1 MRASLPLA
9 AFFLAATSGM
19 AAEIE
24 IKPVSIAETKAVFGR
39 VETRDQVPAR
49 SRIGGTVTRL
59 DVTEGSEVKAGDTIA
74 LIVDDKLEPQLRAA
88 EARIRALSAERA
100 NAMTELE
107 RAQALVARGAGTVQ
121 RVDQLRT
128 QADVLQNQIAAGEAE
143 KAVLLQ
149 QQAEGAVKA
158 PLSGRVLKVPVTKGG
173 VVLPGEVIAQIGGG
187 GFFLRLALPERHATA
202 LKVGDAVTIGEG
214 RQKMG
219 KLAKVFP
226 LIENG
231 RVIADIEAA
240 DVGNYFVGERVMVA
254 VPVGRREA
262 LAVPKAAITRRA
274 GLDLV
279 RIRVADGKE
288 GEVVV
293 VPGGEITMQDGAYIE
308 VLSGLRA
315 GDKVIVP

>member
-1 MRASLPLA
+1 MRVSLPLA
-9 AFFLAATSGM
+9 ALLAAATAAH

-24 IKPVSIAETKAVFGR
+24 IRPVAVTETKAVFGR

-88 EARIRALSAERA
+88 EARIRALTAERA
-100 NAMTELE
+100 NAVTELE
-107 RAQALVARGAGTVQ
+107 RAQALVARGAGTIQ

-128 QADVLQNQIAAGEAE
+128 QADVLANQIAAGEAE

-158 PLSGRVLKVPVTKGG
+158 PLSGRILKVPVTRGG
-173 VVLPGEVIAQIGGG
+173 VVLPGEVIAQVGGG
-187 GFFLRLALPERHATA
+187 GFFLRLALPERHASA
-202 LKVGDAVTIGEG
+202 LKVGDDVTIGESGQKKG
-214 RQKMG
+214 R
-219 KLAKVFP
+219 LAKIFP

-254 VPVGRREA
+254 VPVARREVI
-262 LAVPKAAITRRA
+262 AVPKTAVVRRA

-279 RIRVADGKE
+279 RIRTADGRD

-293 VPGGEITMQDGAYIE
+293 VTGGEVAAPDGPRLEI
-308 VLSGLRA
+308 LSGLRA

>member
-1 MRASLPLA
+1 MRVIAPLA
-9 AFFLAATSGM
+9 ALLVAAT
-19 AAEIE
+19 AAQAADFEVR
-24 IKPVSIAETKAVFGR
+24 PLSVTETKAVFGR

-74 LIVDDKLEPQLRAA
+74 LIVDDKLAPQLRAA
-88 EARIRALSAERA
+88 EARIAALGAERA
-100 NAMTELE
+100 NALIELE

-128 QADVLQNQIAAGEAE
+128 QTDILANQIAAGEAE

-158 PLSGRVLKVPVTKGG
+158 PLAGRILKVPVTKGG
-173 VVLPGEVIAQIGGG
+173 VVLPGEVIAQVGGG
-187 GFFLRLALPERHATA
+187 GFFLRLALPERHANA
-202 LKVGDAVTIGEG
+202 LKVGDNVVIGEG
-214 RQKMG
+214 GQKMG

-231 RVIADIEAA
+231 RVIADIEAS

-254 VPVGRREA
+254 VPIGRRDVI
-262 LAVPKAAITRRA
+262 AVPAAAIERRA
-274 GLDLV
+274 GLDVV
-279 RIRVADGKE
+279 RLRAGDAIRE
-288 GEVVV
+288 IVVV
-293 VPGGEITMQDGAYIE
+293 TGAGVSTPEGPRIE

>member
-1 MRASLPLA
+1 MRVSLPLA
-9 AFFLAATSGM
+9 ALLAAATAAH

-24 IKPVSIAETKAVFGR
+24 IRPVAVTETKAVFGR

-88 EARIRALSAERA
+88 EARIRALTAERA
-100 NAMTELE
+100 NAVTELE
-107 RAQALVARGAGTVQ
+107 RAQALVARGAGTIQ

-128 QADVLQNQIAAGEAE
+128 QADVLANQIAAGEAE

-158 PLSGRVLKVPVTKGG
+158 PLSGRILKVPVTRGG
-173 VVLPGEVIAQIGGG
+173 VVLPGEVIAQVGGG
-187 GFFLRLALPERHATA
+187 GFFLRLALPERHASA
-202 LKVGDAVTIGEG
+202 LKVGDDVTIGEG
-214 RQKMG
+214 RQKKG
-219 KLAKVFP
+219 RLAKIFP

-254 VPVGRREA
+254 VPVARRDVI
-262 LAVPKAAITRRA
+262 AVPKTAVVRRA

-279 RIRVADGKE
+279 RIRTADGRD

-293 VPGGEITMQDGAYIE
+293 VTGGEVAAPDGPRLEI
-308 VLSGLRA
+308 LSGLRA

>member
-1 MRASLPLA
+1 MRVSRTFVALLLA
-9 AFFLAATSGM
+9 ASPALAT
-19 AAEIE
+19 EIE
-24 IKPVSIAETKAVFGR
+24 VRPISIAETKAVFGR

-59 DVTEGSEVKAGDTIA
+59 DVTEGSEIKAGDTIA
-74 LIVDDKLEPQLRAA
+74 LIIDDKLEPQLRAA
-88 EARIRALSAERA
+88 EARVRALTAERT
-100 NAMTELE
+100 NALTELD

-128 QADVLQNQIAAGEAE
+128 QTDVLLNQITASEAE

-158 PLSGRVLKVPVTKGG
+158 PLSGRILKVPVTKGG
-173 VVLPGEVIAQIGGG
+173 VVLPGEVIAQVGGG

-202 LKVGDAVTIGEG
+202 LKVGDAVVIGEG
-214 RQKMG
+214 GQKMG

-254 VPVGRREA
+254 VPVARREA
-262 LAVPKAAITRRA
+262 LAVTKAAVVRRA

-279 RIRVADGKE
+279 RIRNADGSE
-288 GEVVV
+288 SDIVVVTGGEVTTQEGPKV
-293 VPGGEITMQDGAYIE
+293 EI
-308 VLSGLRA
+308 LSGLRS

>member
-1 MRASLPLA
+1 MRVSLPLA
-9 AFFLAATSGM
+9 ALLAAATAAH

-24 IKPVSIAETKAVFGR
+24 IRPVAVTETKAVFGR

-88 EARIRALSAERA
+88 EARIRALTAERA
-100 NAMTELE
+100 NAVTELE
-107 RAQALVARGAGTVQ
+107 RAQALVARGAGTIQ

-128 QADVLQNQIAAGEAE
+128 QADVLANQIAAGEAE

-158 PLSGRVLKVPVTKGG
+158 PLSGRILKVPVTRGG
-173 VVLPGEVIAQIGGG
+173 VVLPGEVIAQVGGG
-187 GFFLRLALPERHATA
+187 GFFLRLALPERHASA
-202 LKVGDAVTIGEG
+202 LKVGDDVTIGEG
-214 RQKMG
+214 GQKKG
-219 KLAKVFP
+219 RLAKIFP

-254 VPVGRREA
+254 VPVAWRDVI
-262 LAVPKAAITRRA
+262 AVPKTAVVRRA

-279 RIRVADGKE
+279 RIRTADGRD

-293 VPGGEITMQDGAYIE
+293 VTGGEVAAPDGPRLEI
-308 VLSGLRA
+308 LSGLRV

>member
-1 MRASLPLA
+1 MRVSLPVAVLLLA
-9 AFFLAATSGM
+9 VSPALT
-19 AAEIE
+19 AEIE
-24 IKPVSIAETKAVFGR
+24 VRPVQITETKAVFGR

-74 LIVDDKLEPQLRAA
+74 LIVDNKLEPQLRAA
-88 EARIRALSAERA
+88 EARIRALTAERA

-128 QADVLQNQIAAGEAE
+128 QADVLLNQIAAGEAE

-158 PLSGRVLKVPVTKGG
+158 PLSGRILKVPVTKGG
-173 VVLPGEVIAQIGGG
+173 VVLPGEVIAQVGGG

-202 LKVGDAVTIGEG
+202 LKVGESVAIGEG
-214 RQKMG
+214 GQKMG
-219 KLAKVFP
+219 RLAKVFP

-254 VPVGRREA
+254 VPVARREA
-262 LAVPKAAITRRA
+262 LAVPKAAIVRRA
-274 GLDLV
+274 GLDLI
-279 RIRVADGKE
+279 RIRNVGGTE
-288 GEVVV
+288 SEVVV
-293 VPGGEITMQDGAYIE
+293 VAGGEVAAPDGPRVEI
-308 VLSGLRA
+308 LSGLRA

>member
-1 MRASLPLA
+1 MRISLPLA
-9 AFFLAATSGM
+9 AMLVAAT
-19 AAEIE
+19 AARAADIE
-24 IKPVSIAETKAVFGR
+24 IRPLSVTETKAVFGR

-49 SRIGGTVTRL
+49 SRIGGTVARL

-74 LIVDDKLEPQLRAA
+74 LIVDDKLAPQLRAA
-88 EARIRALSAERA
+88 EARIAALGAERA
-100 NAMTELE
+100 NALTELE

-128 QADVLQNQIAAGEAE
+128 QTDILANQIAAGEAE

-158 PLSGRVLKVPVTKGG
+158 PLSGRILKVPVTKGG
-173 VVLPGEVIAQIGGG
+173 VVLPGEVIAQVGGG
-187 GFFLRLALPERHATA
+187 GFFLRLALPERHAPA
-202 LKVGDAVTIGEG
+202 LKVGDSVVIGEG
-214 RQKMG
+214 GQKMG
-219 KLAKVFP
+219 KFAKIFP

-231 RVIADIEAA
+231 RVIADIEAV

-254 VPVGRREA
+254 VPVARREVI
-262 LAVPKAAITRRA
+262 AVPKAAIVRRA
-274 GLDLV
+274 GLDIV
-279 RIRVADGKE
+279 RLRGADGKE

-293 VPGGEITMQDGAYIE
+293 VAGGEVAGPDGPRVE

>member
-1 MRASLPLA
+1 MRVIASLAALLVTATAAHAADIEVRPL
-9 AFFLAATSGM
+9 SV
-19 AAEIE
+19 I
-24 IKPVSIAETKAVFGR
+24 ETKAVFGR

-74 LIVDDKLEPQLRAA
+74 LIVDDKLVPQLRAA
-88 EARIRALSAERA
+88 EARIAALGAERA
-100 NAMTELE
+100 NALTELE

-128 QADVLQNQIAAGEAE
+128 QTDILANQITAGEAE

-158 PLSGRVLKVPVTKGG
+158 PLAGRILKVPVTKGG
-173 VVLPGEVIAQIGGG
+173 VVLPGEVIAQVGGG
-187 GFFLRLALPERHATA
+187 GFFLRLALPERHANA
-202 LKVGDAVTIGEG
+202 LKVGDSVVIGEG
-214 RQKMG
+214 GQKMG

-231 RVIADIEAA
+231 RVIADIEAS

-254 VPVGRREA
+254 VPIGRRA
-262 LAVPKAAITRRA
+262 VIAVPATAIERRA
-274 GLDLV
+274 GLDVV
-279 RIRVADGKE
+279 RLRAGEAIREIVVVTG
-288 GEVVV
+288 GEVST
-293 VPGGEITMQDGAYIE
+293 PEGPRIEI
-308 VLSGLRA
+308 LSGLRA

>member
-1 MRASLPLA
+1 MRVSLPLA
-9 AFFLAATSGM
+9 ALLVAATAAH

-24 IKPVSIAETKAVFGR
+24 VRPVSVTETKAVFGR

-88 EARIRALSAERA
+88 EARIRALTAERA
-100 NAMTELE
+100 NAVTELE
-107 RAQALVARGAGTVQ
+107 RAQALVARGAGTIQ

-128 QADVLQNQIAAGEAE
+128 QTDVLANQIAAGEAE

-158 PLSGRVLKVPVTKGG
+158 PLSGRILKVPVTRGG
-173 VVLPGEVIAQIGGG
+173 VVLPGEVVAQVGGG
-187 GFFLRLALPERHATA
+187 GFFLRLALPERHASA
-202 LKVGDAVTIGEG
+202 LKVGDDVTIGEG
-214 RQKMG
+214 EQKKG
-219 KLAKVFP
+219 RLAKIFP

-254 VPVGRREA
+254 VPVARREVI
-262 LAVPKAAITRRA
+262 AVPKTAVIRRA

-279 RIRVADGKE
+279 RIRTADGRE
-288 GEVVV
+288 GDVVV
-293 VPGGEITMQDGAYIE
+293 VTGGEVAAPDAPRLEI
-308 VLSGLRA
+308 LSGLRA

>member
-1 MRASLPLA
+1 MRVSLPLA
-9 AFFLAATSGM
+9 ALLAAATAAH

-24 IKPVSIAETKAVFGR
+24 IRPVAVTETKAVFGR

-88 EARIRALSAERA
+88 EARIRALTAERA
-100 NAMTELE
+100 NAVTELE
-107 RAQALVARGAGTVQ
+107 RAQALVARGAGTIQ

-128 QADVLQNQIAAGEAE
+128 QADVLANQIAAGEAE

-158 PLSGRVLKVPVTKGG
+158 PLSGRILKVPVTRGG
-173 VVLPGEVIAQIGGG
+173 VVLPGEVIAQVGGG
-187 GFFLRLALPERHATA
+187 GFFLRLALPERHASA
-202 LKVGDAVTIGEG
+202 LKVGDDVTIGESGQKKG
-214 RQKMG
+214 R
-219 KLAKVFP
+219 LAKIFP

-254 VPVGRREA
+254 VPVARRDVI
-262 LAVPKAAITRRA
+262 AVPKTAVVRRA

-279 RIRVADGKE
+279 RIRTADGRD

-293 VPGGEITMQDGAYIE
+293 VTGGEVAAPDGPRLEI
-308 VLSGLRA
+308 LSGLRA

>member
-1 MRASLPLA
+1 MRVSLPVAVLLLA
-9 AFFLAATSGM
+9 VSPALT
-19 AAEIE
+19 AEIE
-24 IKPVSIAETKAVFGR
+24 VRPVQITETKAVFGR

-88 EARIRALSAERA
+88 EARIRALTAERA

-128 QADVLQNQIAAGEAE
+128 QADVLLNQIAAGEAE

-158 PLSGRVLKVPVTKGG
+158 PLSGRILKVPVTKGG
-173 VVLPGEVIAQIGGG
+173 VVLPGEVIAQVGGG

-202 LKVGDAVTIGEG
+202 LKVGESVAIGEG
-214 RQKMG
+214 GQKMG
-219 KLAKVFP
+219 RLAKVFP

-254 VPVGRREA
+254 VPVARREA
-262 LAVPKAAITRRA
+262 LAVPKAAIVRRA
-274 GLDLV
+274 GLDLI
-279 RIRVADGKE
+279 RIRNVGGTE
-288 GEVVV
+288 SEVVV
-293 VPGGEITMQDGAYIE
+293 VAGGEVAAPDGPRVEI
-308 VLSGLRA
+308 LSGLRA